1 VKRIWPVLLLLVVA
15 APGISLRADQTPTF
29 ASRTHAVRVDILVT
43 QNGRPVAGLG
53 ADDFEIRDNGALQR
67 IDLVSFEQI
76 PLNLILALDVSAS
89 VSGERLTH
97 LRQAAAAVLRDL
109 RPADQAAL
117 VTFGD
122 AIVIHGSLTHDFAT
136 IDTALAR
143 AQSEGRT
150 ALLDAIYAAVVV
162 GEADAGRA
170 LVLVFSDGVDT
181 ASWLTST
188 ELLRSAQRSDAV
200 IYGVTAGGATTL
212 LRDLGHA
219 TGGNVLAVASM
230 ADLQAA
236 FRTVLDEF
244 RHRYLV
250 SYTPTGVSSTG
261 WHTLAVKG
269 KQRANGMR
277 VKARPG
283 YLGDGG

>member
-1 VKRIWPVLLLLVVA
+1 MRRIRPVILLLVVA
-15 APGISLRADQTPTF
+15 APGVSLRAGQTPTF
-29 ASRTHAVRVDILVT
+29 AARTHAVRVDVLVT
-43 QNGRPVAGLG
+43 QNGRPVAGLD
-53 ADDFEIRDNGALQR
+53 ADDFEIRDNGVRQR
-67 IDLVSFEQI
+67 IDLVSFERI

-122 AIVIHGSLTHDFAT
+122 AVVIHGSLTHGFAA
-136 IDTALAR
+136 IETALAR
-143 AQSEGRT
+143 ARPGGRT

-170 LVLVFSDGVDT
+170 LVVVFSDGVDT
-181 ASWLTST
+181 ASWLTSSQF
-188 ELLRSAQRSDAV
+188 LRTAQRSDAV
-200 IYGVTAGGATTL
+200 IYGVTARGATTL
-212 LRDLGHA
+212 LRDLAHA
-219 TGGNVLAVASM
+219 TGGNVLDVAST
-230 ADLQAA
+230 ADLQAT

-261 WHTLAVKG
+261 WHALAVKV
-269 KQRANGMR
+269 KQRANGVL

-283 YLGDGG
+283 YLGDGR

>member
-1 VKRIWPVLLLLVVA
+1 MRRIWQVMLLLVGA
-15 APGISLRADQTPTF
+15 APGVSLRAEQTPTF
-29 ASRTHAVRVDILVT
+29 AARTNAVRVDVLVT
-43 QNGRPVAGLG
+43 QNGRPVAGLD
-53 ADDFEIRDNGALQR
+53 ADDFEIRDNGVRQR

-122 AIVIHGSLTHDFAT
+122 AVVIHGRLTHDFAA

-143 AQSEGRT
+143 ARPGGRT
-150 ALLDAIYAAVVV
+150 ALLDAMFAAVVV

-170 LVLVFSDGVDT
+170 LVLAFSDGVDT
-181 ASWLTST
+181 ASWLTSRQF
-188 ELLRSAQRSDAV
+188 LRTAQRSDAV
-200 IYGVTAGGATTL
+200 IYGVTARGATTL

-219 TGGNVLAVASM
+219 TGGNVIDVAST
-230 ADLQAA
+230 ADLQTA

-244 RHRYLV
+244 RRRYLV
-250 SYTPTGVSSTG
+250 SYTPTGVASTG
-261 WHTLAVKG
+261 WHTLAVKV
-269 KQRANGMR
+269 KQRATGVR

-283 YLGDGG
+283 YLGGE

>member
-1 VKRIWPVLLLLVVA
+1 MRRIWQVILLLVMA
-15 APGISLRADQTPTF
+15 APGVSLRAEQTPTF
-29 ASRTHAVRVDILVT
+29 AARTHAVRVDVLVT
-43 QNGRPVAGLG
+43 QNGRPVAGLD
-53 ADDFEIRDNGALQR
+53 ADDFEIRDNGVRQR

-122 AIVIHGSLTHDFAT
+122 AVVIHGSLTHDFAA

-143 AQSEGRT
+143 AQPGGRT
-150 ALLDAIYAAVVV
+150 ALLDAMYAAVVV

-170 LVLVFSDGVDT
+170 LLLVFSDGVDT
-181 ASWLTST
+181 ASWLTSSQF
-188 ELLRSAQRSDAV
+188 LRTAQRSDAV
-200 IYGVTAGGATTL
+200 IYGVTARGATTL
-212 LRDLGHA
+212 LRDLVHA
-219 TGGNVLAVASM
+219 TGGTVFDVAST
-230 ADLQAA
+230 ADLQAT

-250 SYTPTGVSSTG
+250 SYAPTGVSSTG
-261 WHTLAVKG
+261 WHTLAVKV
-269 KQRANGMR
+269 KQRANGVL

-283 YLGDGG
+283 YLGDGR